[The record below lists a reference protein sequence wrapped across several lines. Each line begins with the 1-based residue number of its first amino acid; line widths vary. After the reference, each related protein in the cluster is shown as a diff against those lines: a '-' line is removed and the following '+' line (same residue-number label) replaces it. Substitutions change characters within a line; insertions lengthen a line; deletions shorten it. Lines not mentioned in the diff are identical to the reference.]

1 MNNTLVMLLAGGV
14 GSRLSILGHER
25 AKPAV
30 PFGGVYRII
39 DFTLSNAMNSGLNTV
54 GVLTQYNPLSLMEH
68 IGTGAPWDFI
78 GRTRGAKI
86 LPPRTGQKDYDWY
99 KGTADAVRQNIDFIE
114 SNAPERVLILSGD
127 HIYKMDYS
135 LLIDFHVTNEANLTI
150 GMMTVPLEE
159 TIHFGIAITGKN
171 NRIVDWEEKPKNA
184 RNNLA
189 SMGIYVFNTEY
200 LLHVLRSREEHD
212 FGKNI
217 IPAAIE
223 NDPVFAYPF
232 EGYWRDVGTLEAYW
246 KANMDLL
253 NADSALNLAD
263 WAVHTNV
270 EEEGRLGD
278 RPPTF
283 FSTKSV
289 VRNSVISPGCVIEG
303 RVENS
308 ILAPGVFVAEG
319 ASVVDS
325 VVMHDSR
332 IQAGAQI
339 EKSIL
344 DKLVKVGENSVVGAG
359 STHVA
364 NKEKPAYLSNG
375 MVVVGKDTE
384 IPAGFKI
391 GKNSIL
397 HPKLTAEDYAGSDIP
412 PGETIYFRYN
422 SRRSGGRL

>member
-1 MNNTLVMLLAGGV
+1 MLLAGGV

-68 IGTGAPWDFI
+68 IGTGEPWDFI

-114 SNAPERVLILSGD
+114 SNASDRVLILSGD

-135 LLIDFHVTNEANLTI
+135 LLIDFHITNKADLTI
-150 GMMTVPLEE
+150 GMMTVPWQY
-159 TIHFGIAITGKN
+159 TIHFGIAITDESS
-171 NRIVDWEEKPKNA
+171 RIIDWEEKPQKA

-189 SMGIYVFNTEY
+189 SMGIYVFNTNY
-200 LLHVLRSREEHD
+200 LLHALRSHREHD

-223 NDPVFAYPF
+223 SDRVFAHRF

-253 NADSALNLAD
+253 DINSGLDLSG
-263 WAVHTNV
+263 WTVHTNV

-278 RPPTF
+278 RPPIF
-283 FSTKSV
+283 ISPKSFV
-289 VRNSVISPGCVIEG
+289 KNSIISPGCIIEG

-308 ILAPGVFVAEG
+308 ILSAGVFVAKD

-325 VVMHDSR
+325 VIMHDSQ
-332 IQAGAQI
+332 ISSGAQI
-339 EKSIL
+339 KESIL
-344 DKLVKVGENSVVGAG
+344 DKLVKVGENAVLGAG
-359 STHVA
+359 SA
-364 NKEKPAYLSNG
+364 DIPNKEKPHHLSNG
-375 MVVVGKDTE
+375 MVVVGKGTE
-384 IPAGFKI
+384 IPPAFKI

-397 HPKLTAEDYAGSDIP
+397 HPKLSTEDYTSSDIP
-412 PGETIYFRYN
+412 PGETIRP
-422 SRRSGGRL
+422 SK

>member
-1 MNNTLVMLLAGGV
+1 MNDTLVMLLAGGV

-68 IGTGAPWDFI
+68 IGTGEPWDFI

-114 SNAPERVLILSGD
+114 SNASDRVLILSGD

-135 LLIDFHVTNEANLTI
+135 LLIDFHITNKADLTI
-150 GMMTVPLEE
+150 GMMTVPWED
-159 TIHFGIAITGKN
+159 TIHFGIAITDESS
-171 NRIVDWEEKPKNA
+171 RIIDWEEKPQKA

-189 SMGIYVFNTEY
+189 SMGMYVFNTNY
-200 LLHVLRSREEHD
+200 LLHALRSHREHD

-223 NDPVFAYPF
+223 SDRVFAYRF
-232 EGYWRDVGTLEAYW
+232 EGYWRDVGTLEGYW

-253 NADSALNLAD
+253 DINSGLDLSS
-263 WAVHTNV
+263 WTVHTNV

-283 FSTKSV
+283 ISPKSFV
-289 VRNSVISPGCVIEG
+289 KNSVISPGCIIEG

-308 ILAPGVFVAEG
+308 ILSAGVFVAKD

-325 VVMHDSR
+325 VIMHDSQ
-332 IQAGAQI
+332 ISSGAQI
-339 EKSIL
+339 KESIL
-344 DKLVKVGENSVVGAG
+344 DKLVKVGENAVLGAG
-359 STHVA
+359 SADIA
-364 NKEKPAYLSNG
+364 NKEKPHHLSNG
-375 MVVVGKDTE
+375 MVVVGKGAE
-384 IPAGFKI
+384 IPPDFRI

-397 HPKLTAEDYAGSDIP
+397 HPKLSTEDYTSSDIP
-412 PGETIYFRYN
+412 PGETIRP
-422 SRRSGGRL
+422 S

>member
-1 MNNTLVMLLAGGV
+1 MLLAGGV

-68 IGTGAPWDFI
+68 IGTGEPWDFI

-114 SNAPERVLILSGD
+114 SNASDRVLILSGD

-135 LLIDFHVTNEANLTI
+135 LLIDFHITNKADLTI
-150 GMMTVPLEE
+150 GMMTVPWED
-159 TIHFGIAITGKN
+159 TIHFGIAITDESS
-171 NRIVDWEEKPKNA
+171 RLIDWEEKPQKA

-189 SMGIYVFNTEY
+189 SMGIYVFNTNY
-200 LLHVLRSREEHD
+200 LLHALRSHREHD

-223 NDPVFAYPF
+223 SDRVFAYRF
-232 EGYWRDVGTLEAYW
+232 EGYWRDVGTLEGYW

-253 NADSALNLAD
+253 DINSGLDLSS
-263 WAVHTNV
+263 WTVHTNV

-283 FSTKSV
+283 ISPESFVK
-289 VRNSVISPGCVIEG
+289 NSIISPGCIIEG

-308 ILAPGVFVAEG
+308 ILSAGVFVAKD

-325 VVMHDSR
+325 VIMHDSQ
-332 IQAGAQI
+332 ISSGAQI
-339 EKSIL
+339 KESIL
-344 DKLVKVGENSVVGAG
+344 DKLVKVGENAVLGAG
-359 STHVA
+359 SA
-364 NKEKPAYLSNG
+364 DIPNKEKPHHLSNG
-375 MVVVGKDTE
+375 MVVVGKGTE
-384 IPAGFKI
+384 IPSDFKI

-397 HPKLTAEDYAGSDIP
+397 HPKLSTEDYTSSDIP
-412 PGETIYFRYN
+412 PGETIRP
-422 SRRSGGRL
+422 SQ

>member
-1 MNNTLVMLLAGGV
+1 MLLAGGV

-68 IGTGAPWDFI
+68 IGTGEPWDFI

-114 SNAPERVLILSGD
+114 SNASDRVLILSGD

-135 LLIDFHVTNEANLTI
+135 LLIDFHITNKADLTI
-150 GMMTVPLEE
+150 GMMTVPWED
-159 TIHFGIAITGKN
+159 TIHFGIAITDESS
-171 NRIVDWEEKPKNA
+171 RIIDWEEKPQKA

-189 SMGIYVFNTEY
+189 SMGMYVFNTNY
-200 LLHVLRSREEHD
+200 LLHALRSHREHD

-223 NDPVFAYPF
+223 SDRVFAYRF
-232 EGYWRDVGTLEAYW
+232 EGYWRDVGTLEGYW

-253 NADSALNLAD
+253 DINSGLDLSS
-263 WAVHTNV
+263 WTVHTNV

-283 FSTKSV
+283 ISPKSFV
-289 VRNSVISPGCVIEG
+289 KNSVISPGCIIEG

-308 ILAPGVFVAEG
+308 ILSAGVFVAKD

-325 VVMHDSR
+325 VIMHDSQ
-332 IQAGAQI
+332 ISSGAQI
-339 EKSIL
+339 KESIL
-344 DKLVKVGENSVVGAG
+344 DKLVKVGENAVLGAG
-359 STHVA
+359 SADIA
-364 NKEKPAYLSNG
+364 NKEKPHHLSNG
-375 MVVVGKDTE
+375 MVVVGKGAE
-384 IPAGFKI
+384 IPPDFRI

-397 HPKLTAEDYAGSDIP
+397 HPKLSTEDYTSSDIP
-412 PGETIYFRYN
+412 PGETIRP
-422 SRRSGGRL
+422 S

>member
-1 MNNTLVMLLAGGV
+1 MKDTLVMLLAGGV

-30 PFGGVYRII
+30 PFGGIYRII

-68 IGTGAPWDFI
+68 IGTGEPWDFI

-114 SNAPERVLILSGD
+114 SNASDRVLILSGD

-135 LLIDFHVTNEANLTI
+135 LLIDFHITNKADLTI
-150 GMMTVPLEE
+150 GMMTVPWED
-159 TIHFGIAITGKN
+159 TIHFGIAITDESS
-171 NRIVDWEEKPKNA
+171 RIIDWEEKPQKA

-189 SMGIYVFNTEY
+189 SMGMYVFNTNY
-200 LLHVLRSREEHD
+200 LLHALRSHREHD

-223 NDPVFAYPF
+223 SDRVFAYRF
-232 EGYWRDVGTLEAYW
+232 EGYWRDVGTLEGYW

-253 NADSALNLAD
+253 DINSGLDLSS
-263 WAVHTNV
+263 WTVHTNV

-283 FSTKSV
+283 ISPKSFV
-289 VRNSVISPGCVIEG
+289 KNSVISPGCIIEG

-308 ILAPGVFVAEG
+308 ILSAGVFVAKD

-325 VVMHDSR
+325 VIMHDSQ
-332 IQAGAQI
+332 ISSGAQI
-339 EKSIL
+339 KESIL
-344 DKLVKVGENSVVGAG
+344 DKLVKVGENAVLGAG
-359 STHVA
+359 SADIA
-364 NKEKPAYLSNG
+364 NKEKPHHLSNG
-375 MVVVGKDTE
+375 MVVVGKGAE
-384 IPAGFKI
+384 IPPDFRI

-397 HPKLTAEDYAGSDIP
+397 HPKLSTEDYTSSDIP
-412 PGETIYFRYN
+412 PGETIRP
-422 SRRSGGRL
+422 S

>member
-1 MNNTLVMLLAGGV
+1 MKDTLVMLLAGGV

-30 PFGGVYRII
+30 PFGGIYRII

-68 IGTGAPWDFI
+68 IGTGEPWDFI

-114 SNAPERVLILSGD
+114 SNASDRVLILSGD

-135 LLIDFHVTNEANLTI
+135 LLIDFHITNKADLTI
-150 GMMTVPLEE
+150 GMMTVPWED
-159 TIHFGIAITGKN
+159 TIHFGIATTDESS
-171 NRIVDWEEKPKNA
+171 RIIDWEEKPQKA

-189 SMGIYVFNTEY
+189 SMGIYVFNTNY
-200 LLHVLRSREEHD
+200 LLQALRSHREHD

-223 NDPVFAYPF
+223 SDRVFAYRF
-232 EGYWRDVGTLEAYW
+232 EGYWRDVGTLEGYW

-253 NADSALNLAD
+253 DINSGLDLSS
-263 WAVHTNV
+263 WTVHTNV

-283 FSTKSV
+283 ISPKSFV
-289 VRNSVISPGCVIEG
+289 KNSVISPGCIIEG

-308 ILAPGVFVAEG
+308 ILSAGVFVAKD

-325 VVMHDSR
+325 VIMHDSQ
-332 IQAGAQI
+332 ISSGAQI
-339 EKSIL
+339 KESIL
-344 DKLVKVGENSVVGAG
+344 DKLVKVGENAVLGAG
-359 STHVA
+359 SA
-364 NKEKPAYLSNG
+364 DIPNKEKPHHLSNG
-375 MVVVGKDTE
+375 MVVVGKGAE
-384 IPAGFKI
+384 IPPDFKI

-397 HPKLTAEDYAGSDIP
+397 HPKLTPEDYTSSDIP
-412 PGETIYFRYN
+412 PGETIRP
-422 SRRSGGRL
+422 SQ

>member
-1 MNNTLVMLLAGGV
+1 MLLAGGV

-68 IGTGAPWDFI
+68 IGTGEPWDFI

-114 SNAPERVLILSGD
+114 SNASDRVLILSGD

-135 LLIDFHVTNEANLTI
+135 LLIDFHITNKADLTI
-150 GMMTVPLEE
+150 GMMTVPWED
-159 TIHFGIAITGKN
+159 TIHFGIATTDESS
-171 NRIVDWEEKPKNA
+171 RIIDWEEKPQKA

-189 SMGIYVFNTEY
+189 SMGIYVFNTNY
-200 LLHVLRSREEHD
+200 LLQALRSHREHD

-223 NDPVFAYPF
+223 SDRVFAYRF
-232 EGYWRDVGTLEAYW
+232 EGYWRDVGTLEGYW

-253 NADSALNLAD
+253 DINSGLDLSS
-263 WAVHTNV
+263 WTVHTNV

-283 FSTKSV
+283 ISPKSFV
-289 VRNSVISPGCVIEG
+289 KNSVISPGCIIEG

-308 ILAPGVFVAEG
+308 ILSAGVFVAKD

-325 VVMHDSR
+325 VIMHDSQ
-332 IQAGAQI
+332 ISSGAQI
-339 EKSIL
+339 KESIL
-344 DKLVKVGENSVVGAG
+344 DKLVKVGENAVLGAG
-359 STHVA
+359 SA
-364 NKEKPAYLSNG
+364 DIPNKEKPHHLSNG
-375 MVVVGKDTE
+375 MVVVGKGAE
-384 IPAGFKI
+384 IPPDFRI

-397 HPKLTAEDYAGSDIP
+397 HPKLTPEDYTSSDIP
-412 PGETIYFRYN
+412 PGETIRP
-422 SRRSGGRL
+422 SQ

>member
-1 MNNTLVMLLAGGV
+1 MNDTLVMLLAGGV

-114 SNAPERVLILSGD
+114 SNMPDRVLILSGD

-135 LLIDFHVTNEANLTI
+135 LLIDFHTINKADITI
-150 GMMTVPLEE
+150 GMMTVPWEE
-159 TIHFGIAITGKN
+159 TFHFGIAVTDEN
-171 NRIVDWEEKPKNA
+171 SRIIDWEEKPKKA
-184 RNNLA
+184 RSNLA
-189 SMGIYVFNTEY
+189 SMGIYVFNTNY
-200 LLHVLRSREEHD
+200 LLQALRSHKEHD
-212 FGKNI
+212 FGNNI
-217 IPAAIE
+217 IPAAIK
-223 NDPVFAYPF
+223 NDRVFAYPF
-232 EGYWRDVGTLEAYW
+232 AGYWRDVGTLEAYW

-253 NADSALNLAD
+253 DSDSGLNLSQ

-270 EEEGRLGD
+270 EEEGCLGD

-283 FSTKSV
+283 IAAKSSV
-289 VRNSVISPGCVIEG
+289 KNSVISPGCIIEG

-308 ILAPGVFVAEG
+308 ILSSGVFVAKN

-325 VVMHDSR
+325 VIMHDSQ

-339 EKSIL
+339 EESIL
-344 DKLVKVGENSVVGAG
+344 DKLVNVGENAVLGAG
-359 STHVA
+359 SA
-364 NKEKPAYLSNG
+364 AIPNKENPHHLSNG
-375 MVVVGKDTE
+375 MIVVGKEAE
-384 IPAGFKI
+384 IPPHFKI

-397 HPKLTAEDYAGSDIP
+397 HPKVTAEAYTSADIP
-412 PGETIYFRYN
+412 PGATIRP
-422 SRRSGGRL
+422 LQ